1 MGAMN
6 DFERTIVKHYSDGP
20 DAVATCPAGHEMFE
34 CQVEQFDERNSVE
47 RWWVAAPVGSEFRG
61 WANENS
67 KWEEFVEMG
76 VYVWDYPDGADYYAW
91 IVPATREPYRGEVRT
106 A

>member
-34 CQVEQFDERNSVE
+34 CQIEQFDERNSVE

-76 VYVWDYPDGADYYAW
+76 VYVWVDEW
-91 IVPATREPYRGEVRT
+91 IIPATREPYRGEVRT

>member
-6 DFERTIVKHYSDGP
+6 DFERTIVKYSSDGP

-34 CQVEQFDERNSVE
+34 VFVAQWDHIDERV
-47 RWWVAAPVGSEFRG
+47 WVAAPVGSEPQS
-61 WANENS
+61 WASEDA
-67 KWEEFVEMG
+67 KWEQFAEMG
-76 VYVWDYPDGADYYAW
+76 VYVWEDEW
-91 IVPATREPYRGEVRT
+91 IVPATREPYQGEVRT

>member
-6 DFERTIVKHYSDGP
+6 DFERTIVKYYGAAP
-20 DAVATCPAGHEMFE
+20 EAVATCPAGHEIWE
-34 CQVEQFDERNSVE
+34 CQIEQWDNDIFPVE
-47 RWWVAAPVGSEFRG
+47 RWWVAVPMGTEFRG
-61 WANENS
+61 WANESS
-67 KWEEFVEMG
+67 KWEEFEEMG
-76 VYVWDYPDGADYYAW
+76 VYVWVDEW

>member
-34 CQVEQFDERNSVE
+34 CQIEQFDERNSVE

-61 WANENS
+61 WANESS
-67 KWEEFVEMG
+67 KWEEFEEMG
-76 VYVWDYPDGADYYAW
+76 VYVWVDEW
-91 IVPATREPYRGEVRT
+91 IIPATREPYRGEVRT

>member
-6 DFERTIVKHYSDGP
+6 DFERTIVKYYSDGP
-20 DAVATCPAGHEMFE
+20 QAVATCPAGHEMFE
-34 CQVEQFDERNSVE
+34 VFIAQWDHIDE
-47 RWWVAAPVGSEFRG
+47 RWWVAAPVGSEPQD
-61 WANENS
+61 WASEDT
-67 KWEEFVEMG
+67 KWEQFAEMG